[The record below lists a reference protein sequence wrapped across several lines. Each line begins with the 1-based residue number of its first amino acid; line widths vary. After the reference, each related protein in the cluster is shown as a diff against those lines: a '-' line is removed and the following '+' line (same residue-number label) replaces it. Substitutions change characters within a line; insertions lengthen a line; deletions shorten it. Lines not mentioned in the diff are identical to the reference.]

1 VLIER
6 LLITRSFKMKLRL
19 NQSNVK
25 LQMPE
30 YAQRRQNFNL
40 LLVKPKSLGDWQNKR
55 KLNKNY
61 TKQRRFAIF

>member
-40 LLVKPKSLGDWQNKR
+40 LLVKPKSPGDWQNKR
-55 KLNKNY
+55 KHNKNY
-61 TKQRRFAIF
+61 TKQLRFANF

>member
-1 VLIER
+1 MPIER

-19 NQSNVK
+19 NRSNVK

-40 LLVKPKSLGDWQNKR
+40 LLVKPKSPGDWQNKR

-61 TKQRRFAIF
+61 TKQRRFANF

>member
-40 LLVKPKSLGDWQNKR
+40 LLVKPKSPGDWQNKR

-61 TKQRRFAIF
+61 TKQLRFANF